1 VGESIFKGSGINILS
16 LIGGANVRN
25 QIKRLRDQKPQIIVA
40 TPGRLAEL
48 VFQLRK
54 LRLGMVRA
62 LVIDEVDS
70 MLKEPFI
77 GEILTI
83 IEATAMFKKDFNG
96 DARTGLPAKQ
106 AEGVNSVYGYVADN
120 DSRYDNED
128 EENDDETLDGDD
140 DDEEEEEEEEA
151 EEGEEEVAP
160 HLNSRLVCLA
170 SATVNDPAVKVKNA
184 TSHLTPPFCPCPCLC
199 LCLSLPHVF

>member
-1 VGESIFKGSGINILS
+1 MGESIFKGSGINILS

-96 DARTGLPAKQ
+96 DARTGLPYKQ
-106 AEGVNSVYGYVADN
+106 VEGINGVYGYVGDDTTGSYN
-120 DSRYDNED
+120 
-128 EENDDETLDGDD
+128 NDDENEEDD
-140 DDEEEEEEEEA
+140 EGVLDEEEEEEEE
-151 EEGEEEVAP
+151 EEGEEEEEVAP

-170 SATVNDPAVKVKNA
+170 SATVNDPAVKVCGA
-184 TSHLTPPFCPCPCLC
+184 MLYIISS
-199 LCLSLPHVF
+199 LS